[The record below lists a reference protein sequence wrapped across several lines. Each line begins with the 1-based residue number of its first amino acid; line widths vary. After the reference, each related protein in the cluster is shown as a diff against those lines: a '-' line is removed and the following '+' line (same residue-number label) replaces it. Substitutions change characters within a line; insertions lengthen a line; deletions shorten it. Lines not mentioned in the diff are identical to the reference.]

1 MFWITWVYGDLLLV
15 CFCVIGWFVMIC
27 LLFGLVWLVVG
38 VNLFGLFVIYSLFVV
53 WFSLVVL

>member
-1 MFWITWVYGDLLLV
+1 
-15 CFCVIGWFVMIC
+15 MIW

-53 WFSLVVL
+53 WFGLVAL